1 MPESGACRILEARQR
16 ERHRTP
22 SGLEEGAHAIPR
34 GPHPRTR
41 ANPANLTTRELEI
54 LPLLAAGLRNA
65 EIATQLFLSPKTVD
79 HHVSH
84 ILAKLGVHARGDV
97 APAARRLGLHLSAA
111 KDRVSDT
118 EK

>member
-1 MPESGACRILEARQR
+1 MHAYASFMTLLERDHHLEALDTWLR
-16 ERHRTP
+16 EC
-22 SGLEEGAHAIPR
+22 GARAIPP

-111 KDRVSDT
+111 KDRVSD
-118 EK
+118 